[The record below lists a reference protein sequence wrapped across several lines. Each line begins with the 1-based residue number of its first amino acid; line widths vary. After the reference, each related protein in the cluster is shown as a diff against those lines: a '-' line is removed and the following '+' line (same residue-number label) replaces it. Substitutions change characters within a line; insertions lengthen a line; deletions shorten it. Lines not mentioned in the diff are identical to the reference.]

1 MDEINKEK
9 SHILLVDDEENL
21 RLSLKI
27 FLEKDGYCK
36 ISDVST
42 CEEALE
48 IISTQNIDLIICDI
62 LLQDTSGME
71 VLRQVKKMGLKCP
84 VVMITGYPSEKTQ
97 EESERLGAFEYM
109 RKPLKK
115 DDFLRVIRMALQ
127 QHIE

>member
-48 IISTQNIDLIICDI
+48 IISTKNIDLIICDI